1 MASCDSQSVVG
12 YNVSRLH
19 LVASLR
25 MLPRREDEFRGGA
38 ERSEEVRR
46 REFRSIGDN
55 KTSDKLRNRMHK
67 KRPGQ
72 TADGRVRVRY

>member
-1 MASCDSQSVVG
+1 MRLAKRSGLQCLPSS
-12 YNVSRLH
+12 SRRI
-19 LVASLR
+19 AANAAAEGGR
-25 MLPRREDEFRGGA
+25 IPGGA